1 MTVAGAG
8 LILLMAADVFHTL
21 LYPHGTGPVCRTIM
35 RVLWRASRRLA
46 GRTSTMAAP
55 AAMAAVIGA
64 WASLAIVG
72 WALVYLPHLPSGFVY
87 AEGIPRRGDFA
98 EALYVSMVS
107 LSTVGYGEIVP
118 GEPLLRLVVG
128 AEAVSGFAL
137 LTATVSWILQTY
149 PAFSRRRVLARE
161 LDLLRHA
168 AGQEG
173 LFALKPGHG
182 AALLE
187 AVARS
192 ISVVSTDLL
201 AFNETYYFHET
212 RQRGSLPANVAYA
225 HMLATQ
231 AQESVNADLR
241 FAGRMLQAAL
251 DDLAGVLRG
260 KFGHP
265 GQTSSEVFEN
275 YETHHRHGQA

>member
-1 MTVAGAG
+1 
-8 LILLMAADVFHTL
+8 
-21 LYPHGTGPVCRTIM
+21 M
-35 RVLWRASRRLA
+35 RVLWRFSRRFA
-46 GRTSTMAAP
+46 GRASTVAAP

-87 AEGIPRRGDFA
+87 ADGIPRRGDLA
-98 EALYVSMVS
+98 EAMYISMVS

-137 LTATVSWILQTY
+137 LTAAVSWILQTY
-149 PAFSRRRVLARE
+149 PAFSRRRALAHE
-161 LDLLRHA
+161 LDLLRHGT
-168 AGQEG
+168 GQEG
-173 LFALKPGHG
+173 MSALKPGHG

-187 AVARS
+187 SVARS
-192 ISVVSTDLL
+192 MAVVTTDLL
-201 AFNETYYFHET
+201 AFNETYYFHEA

-225 HMLATQ
+225 HILATE
-231 AQESVNADLR
+231 AQENGNPDLR
-241 FAGRMLQAAL
+241 FAGRMPQAAL
-251 DDLAGVLRG
+251 DDLAEVLRG

-265 GQTSSEVFEN
+265 GQTSTEVFES
-275 YETHHRHGQA
+275 YETHHRHRRDPGKTTN